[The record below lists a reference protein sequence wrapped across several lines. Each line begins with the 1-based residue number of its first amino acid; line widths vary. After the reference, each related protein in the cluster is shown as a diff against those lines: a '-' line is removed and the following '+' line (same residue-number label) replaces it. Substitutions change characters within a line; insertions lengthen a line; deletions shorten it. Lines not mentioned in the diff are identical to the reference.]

1 MYTFPDIW
9 SATCFSRFLG
19 MSQRNN
25 PVIGVLRKVKDLW
38 TAKVDDNLVKM
49 VEILQVALKHLTWK
63 KKNEGGESPEKA
75 LSPKTVGGG
84 SAMEGAWLQG
94 SRK

>member
-19 MSQRNN
+19 MSQRNTL
-25 PVIGVLRKVKDLW
+25 VIGVLRKVKDLW

-63 KKNEGGESPEKA
+63 KRMKVGNHLKR
-75 LSPKTVGGG
+75 LSRPK
-84 SAMEGAWLQG
+84 Q
-94 SRK
+94 